1 MTMKL
6 TIALQFPDWEGKSSE
21 HLARWAKWA
30 MSLPE
35 SPQLIAFHG
44 DTYAPF
50 RGSEADGRWEYRKV
64 PPSEKGLIQLLQD
77 VEGDVVLAAD
87 GTENYDFPEVLGLV
101 EQIVDGDDVVFG
113 TRLPVNSNQ
122 LTPGH
127 DKWLA
132 RLVGL
137 LFGSPIRD
145 INTSIVAIR
154 RSSIHRMD
162 LRCNGTER
170 MMELAIKS
178 QLYGLRAGCRNVRL
192 AERQTESKQSEGIQS
207 WWQKLRFIML
217 YSPRWMLLLPGLAM
231 MLFGMIGYGVVL
243 LNLNLFGVQFD
254 AHTLVV
260 ASVVAIMGY
269 QSVLFAVVSK
279 TFGVTSGLMPPDP
292 RLTRLFAFAN
302 LERGLLVGIG
312 CMCTGIALMSVG
324 LTQWLNADLGPLN
337 YAKTMRW
344 VVPGMTII
352 AMGFQTILWGV
363 FASFLGV
370 SRRDAKSL
378 TMVDFVHDSVVHNR
392 RVRVLSRHLARAL
405 PLGARVLDVGAGDGL
420 LSAIIMEQRPD
431 VTIEGIDIQVRDKT
445 HIPISAFDGT
455 TIPFADNSFD
465 VVMFVDVLHHTNDP
479 EVLLQEAAR
488 VARHAIVLKDH
499 TRNGLL
505 AGATLRF
512 MDRVG
517 NLRHDVPLPY
527 NYWPRNRWQETFER
541 LGLQV
546 DHWVTKLHIYPR
558 PADWLFGRS
567 LHFVARLR
575 KSKYG

>member
-1 MTMKL
+1 MTIKL
-6 TIALQFPDWEGKSSE
+6 TIALQFPDSAAPSKE
-21 HLARWAKWA
+21 HLARWADWA
-30 MSLPE
+30 MSFPTF
-35 SPQLIAFHG
+35 PQLIAYHG
-44 DTYAPF
+44 DSAAPV
-50 RGSEADGRWEYRKV
+50 REYEADRRWEFREV
-64 PPSEKGLIQLLQD
+64 PTSQRGLIQTLQD
-77 VEGDVVLAAD
+77 AEGEVLLAAD
-87 GTENYDFPEVLGLV
+87 GCELYDFAEVLELV
-101 EQIVDGDDVVFG
+101 QQIIGGDDVVFG
-113 TRLPVNSNQ
+113 TRYHTDSNQ
-122 LTPGH
+122 EAPNH

-132 RLVGL
+132 YLLGL
-137 LFGSPIRD
+137 FFGSPLRD

-154 RSSIHRMD
+154 RSAMNQMD
-162 LRCNGTER
+162 LQCTGIES

-178 QLYGLRAGCRNVRL
+178 QLYGLRTGCRNVQL
-192 AERQTESKQSEGIQS
+192 LQHETESKQSDGIQS

-217 YSPRWMLLLPGLAM
+217 YSPRWLLLLPGLAM
-231 MLFGMIGYGVVL
+231 LIFGMIGYGLVL
-243 LNLNLFGVQFD
+243 LNLTLFGIQFD
-254 AHTLVV
+254 AHTLIV
-260 ASVVAIMGY
+260 ASVIAIMGY

-302 LERGLLVGIG
+302 LERGLLIGVGFIF
-312 CMCTGIALMSVG
+312 TGTALMSVG
-324 LTQWLNADLGPLN
+324 LIQWLNADLGPLN
-337 YAKTMRW
+337 YSKTMRW
-344 VVPGMTII
+344 VVPGMTTI
-352 AMGFQTILWGV
+352 AIGFQTILWGV

-378 TMVDFVHDSVVHNR
+378 SMVDFVHDSVVHNR

-405 PLGARVLDVGAGDGL
+405 PHGARVLDVGAGDGL
-420 LSAIIMEQRPD
+420 MSAMIMEQRPD

-445 HIPISAFDGT
+445 HIPVSTFDGIS
-455 TIPFADNSFD
+455 IPFADNAFD

-479 EVLLQEAAR
+479 EVLLRDATR
-488 VARHAIVLKDH
+488 VARDAVILKDH

-505 AGATLRF
+505 AGTTLRF

-527 NYWPRNRWQETFER
+527 NYWPRSRWEKTFER

-546 DHWVTKLHIYPR
+546 DQWVTKLHIYPR

-575 KSKYG
+575 TSKNT